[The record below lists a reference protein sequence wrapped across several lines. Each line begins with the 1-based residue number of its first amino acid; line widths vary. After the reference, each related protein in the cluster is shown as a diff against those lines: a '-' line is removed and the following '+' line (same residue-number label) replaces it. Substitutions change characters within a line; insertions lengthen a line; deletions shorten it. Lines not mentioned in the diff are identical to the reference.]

1 MSNISKAKII
11 SNILNSY
18 LPVIEKADT
27 DITGKIKNDPNYY
40 PMVISYR
47 MKNGTLVR
55 KREYVKNTDIHEIK
69 YSVRQQKAL
78 EDREEKGESLIGQ
91 QVKVKW
97 RGDSSITPYQTED
110 AEIAGSDGANFTIK
124 LTKPFNTMNSEN
136 FVYPVG
142 HLLTIPK
149 TSNPEWMK
157 DQAKVKVQEVGTP
170 DKPGEKDIEEIDK
183 ELGNQQEQNQTQQ
196 PAQAP
201 PQQEVKQ

>member
-1 MSNISKAKII
+1 MSNISKSRII

-40 PMVISYR
+40 PMIISYR

-69 YSVRQQKAL
+69 YSIKQQKAL
-78 EDREEKGESLIGQ
+78 EDREEKGESLIGS

-136 FVYPVG
+136 FVYPAG
-142 HLLTIPK
+142 HLLIIPK
-149 TSNPEWMK
+149 TNNPEWAK
-157 DQAKVKVQEVGTP
+157 NQAKVKIQEVGTP
-170 DKPGEKDIEEIDK
+170 DKPSKKDIEEIDN
-183 ELGNQQEQNQTQQ
+183 EEGNEQNINNV
-196 PAQAP
+196 
-201 PQQEVKQ
+201 QQEVKQ